1 MTKLGP
7 VEMQLKA
14 LREAR
19 WRETHPE
26 PVSKPVAVSN
36 VSSAVSSPPVSSPPV
51 SSPPVSK
58 VERRE
63 YMRELMRRKRAA
75 AKAALTI
82 SLSSAA

>member
-7 VEMQLKA
+7 VETQLKA

-26 PVSKPVAVSN
+26 PVSKPVAVS
-36 VSSAVSSPPVSSPPV
+36 SVSSPVSKSVSS
-51 SSPPVSK
+51 SPVSK
-58 VERRE
+58 DRRE

-75 AKAALTI
+75 AKVALT
-82 SLSSAA
+82 SLSST